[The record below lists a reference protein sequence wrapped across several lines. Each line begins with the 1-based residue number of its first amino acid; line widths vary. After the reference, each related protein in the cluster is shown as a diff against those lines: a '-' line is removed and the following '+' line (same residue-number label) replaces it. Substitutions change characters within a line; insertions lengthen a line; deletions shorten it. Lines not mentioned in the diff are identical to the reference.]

1 MVRFTAGRLGNG
13 QKPVRSK
20 YGNRKVTLYGMTF
33 DSKKEAERY
42 LFLRSEQL
50 EGRIRDLC
58 CQVSFEIIPRVGKE
72 REVKYIADFTYR
84 DKDGNIVVEDVK
96 GFKTDVYKLKKK
108 LMLWRFGIEVKEV

>member
-1 MVRFTAGRLGNG
+1 MIIP
-13 QKPVRSK
+13 KKYSK

-50 EGRIRDLC
+50 AGRIKDLA
-58 CQVSFEIIPRVGKE
+58 CQTVFVVVPKVGKE

-84 DKDGNIVVEDVK
+84 DSEGNLIVEDAK
-96 GFKTDVYKLKKK
+96 GFRTDVYKIKKK
-108 LMLWRFGIEVKEV
+108 LMLWRYGIEIREV